1 MRAGACLAGLR
12 HLLADYRKCDTIPGV
27 DDAGVR
33 KNASITLLSAG
44 HACVDVYQG
53 AVASLVPFFVAERA
67 YSYAAVSGIVL
78 AASLLSSVAQPVFGI
93 LTDRRAMPWLLPVS
107 TLLGG
112 LGIALSGLS
121 GSYAL
126 TLVFVAV
133 SGVGVAA
140 YHPESAR
147 VARLAGRG
155 SHSGMGWFSLG
166 GNLGFAAAPLMVT
179 AVVATGGLRLTPLL
193 VLPALVGAVLCL
205 PVLRSLERQRKRQ
218 AAEASG
224 GSADAAMVAPAAVED
239 DRASFVKLSLAVV
252 CRSIVFVGLSTFIS
266 LLATERMGGSTAAGT
281 AALFVLYLGGAVG
294 SVLGGMLADRWDR
307 VTVARWSYLLTG
319 GCVAGVVFVP
329 GPAFYLFVALTSAGL
344 YVPFSLQ
351 VTLGQ
356 DYLPSRVGT
365 ASGITLGLTVSIGGL
380 ASPLIGSLADA
391 TSLRV
396 ALAPL
401 VLMPALSWLLFRT
414 LPEPEPEAGLPQ
426 PVTATR

>member
-1 MRAGACLAGLR
+1 M
-12 HLLADYRKCDTIPGV
+12 
-27 DDAGVR
+27 
-33 KNASITLLSAG
+33 LSVG
-44 HACVDVYQG
+44 HACVDIYQG

-78 AASLLSSVAQPVFGI
+78 AASLLSSVAQPLFGV
-93 LTDRRAMPWLLPVS
+93 LADRWAMPGLLPVS
-107 TLLGG
+107 TILGG

-147 VARLAGRG
+147 VARLVSEG
-155 SHSGMGWFSLG
+155 SHSAMGWFSLG

-179 AVVATGGLRLTPLL
+179 AVVASGGLRLSPLL
-193 VLPALVGAVLCL
+193 VLPALAGSVLCL
-205 PVLRSLERQRKRQ
+205 PVLRALERTGH
-218 AAEASG
+218 G
-224 GSADAAMVAPAAVED
+224 GSGTAVATGADDTV
-239 DRASFVKLSLAVV
+239 SFVKLSLAVV
-252 CRSIVFVGLSTFIS
+252 CRSVVFVGLSTFIS
-266 LLATERMGGSTAAGT
+266 LYARQRLGGGTAVGT

-294 SVLGGMLADRWDR
+294 SVLGGSLADRWDR
-307 VTVARWSYLLTG
+307 VAVARWSYLVTVVA
-319 GCVAGVVFVP
+319 VAGIVFVP
-329 GPAFYLFVALTSAGL
+329 GPAIYVFVALTSAGL

-356 DYLPSRVGT
+356 DYLPTRVGT

-380 ASPLIGSLADA
+380 VSPLIGTVADA
-391 TSLRV
+391 TSLRI
-396 ALAPL
+396 ALTPL

-414 LPEPEPEAGLPQ
+414 LPEPTAPKPMATARAKSSTAGA
-426 PVTATR
+426 PVTR